1 MDGVMKFVKG
11 DVIVGFIIIFVN
23 ILGGVIIGVI

>member
-11 DVIVGFIIIFVN
+11 DVIVGICIVVINFIGGIFIGII
-23 ILGGVIIGVI
+23 